1 MHRHP
6 ARLIAYFGILTGL
19 MAIHAQAGGRQPL
32 FDRTLTTNLVHLT
45 NSGLAIRTDNGAID
59 VQQSDRHDI
68 SLTARIRCVSPER
81 LAAVEISAERTAD
94 GTLDIHAL
102 WPDGKRKN
110 NEGCSFELLLPDAS
124 NVDLRASNGTISSA
138 GFSGMAEL
146 QTSNGKIIISGHD
159 GPVHATTSNGGIDA
173 RNITGTLRAV
183 TSNGRIDAQHI
194 GGAAELRTSNGAI
207 NAVNLV
213 SPLTA
218 HTSNGSIGLELAP
231 SFAGEMTAST
241 SNGSLDIAGLKDA
254 ELISSGK
261 KRITFRIG
269 ASGHESSASCS
280 NGSIRIRS
288 LR

>member
-1 MHRHP
+1 MHTQP
-6 ARLIAYFGILTGL
+6 ARLIAFLGILTGL

-32 FDRTLTTNLVHLT
+32 FERTLTTNLIHRT
-45 NSGLAIRTDNGAID
+45 DSGLTIRTDNGAIT
-59 VQQSDRHDI
+59 VQQSDRHDVE
-68 SLTARIRCVSPER
+68 LTAHIRCASPER
-81 LAAVEISAERTAD
+81 LAAVEVSAERTPA
-94 GTLDIHAL
+94 GTLEIHAL

-110 NEGCSFELLLPDAS
+110 SEGCSFELLLPDAS
-124 NVDLRASNGTISSA
+124 NVELRTSNGAVSSK
-138 GFSGMAEL
+138 GFSGPAEL

-159 GPVHATTSNGGIDA
+159 GPVHATTSNGRIDA
-173 RNITGTLRAV
+173 RNISGTLRAV
-183 TSNGRIDAQHI
+183 TSNGRIDVQHV

-218 HTSNGSIGLELAP
+218 HTSNGSIDLDLAP
-231 SFAGEMTAST
+231 AFAGEMTATT

-269 ASGHESSASCS
+269 DSSQKSSASCS